1 MACSTFRNVI
11 ALVSLFI
18 AFDQMI
24 YNSLS
29 PQPPTTN
36 QTSRGQHFFF
46 PVKEQQHRMTN
57 DVLGHIQQRFLREYI
72 SPHATGWVPSEFPNP
87 LHSPAQCHI
96 DSVGVGG
103 GGGVVKEE
111 DPQGESSYSQQQQQ
125 QEEEEEED
133 DDTSKIPPRLLFC
146 DPDGIFSDEGVMQ
159 ISYALRNFTS
169 RYDDSTRKKGPCRT
183 ANKRKSTRFLLQ
195 DIKKYYIHEQDGEW
209 MENQHSIPMNRI
221 DENRVLRPGAALHS
235 VEKRG
240 TVSMF
245 GTSFQFD
252 SDQLVIQPEIA
263 VAIVSKM
270 DLPDILHEFSFYTFE
285 DEEDMIND
293 AAQYF
298 ASYLHN
304 AWFGRDRL
312 NEDDQQGSG
321 GSSSSTSSFA
331 GHVAQDEKCKDRDYY
346 MRSEA
351 NGILIF
357 ISVADRVCF
366 ISSGSAIASVLPWW
380 RLERVV
386 SGMKDDMRSGDYFQ
400 AISSAINNIAQLLD
414 EGPPTVSEKTVDFLR
429 RFGVV
434 LLFSSITF
442 FLAICGEYRDRKKR
456 YEEAEFLSEMD
467 GVERDK
473 ARILQREFKTD
484 SCPICLESFHNVK
497 DGTSKGL
504 ERGMTRVDSYGIPI
518 KGNDGKDL
526 KILRCGHIFDYT
538 CWRCWITSSSCG
550 DPGICPVCR
559 ANITRKRR
567 ERDGDRYDHEV
578 LSNSNDEIQTD
589 SYGTFQ
595 NETRRRPPLLDESIS
610 SVQSSDEQANSY
622 ILIL

>member
-1 MACSTFRNVI
+1 
-11 ALVSLFI
+11 
-18 AFDQMI
+18 
-24 YNSLS
+24 
-29 PQPPTTN
+29 
-36 QTSRGQHFFF
+36 
-46 PVKEQQHRMTN
+46 
-57 DVLGHIQQRFLREYI
+57 
-72 SPHATGWVPSEFPNP
+72 
-87 LHSPAQCHI
+87 
-96 DSVGVGG
+96 
-103 GGGVVKEE
+103 
-111 DPQGESSYSQQQQQ
+111 
-125 QEEEEEED
+125 
-133 DDTSKIPPRLLFC
+133 
-146 DPDGIFSDEGVMQ
+146 
-159 ISYALRNFTS
+159 
-169 RYDDSTRKKGPCRT
+169 
-183 ANKRKSTRFLLQ
+183 
-195 DIKKYYIHEQDGEW
+195 
-209 MENQHSIPMNRI
+209 
-221 DENRVLRPGAALHS
+221 
-235 VEKRG
+235 
-240 TVSMF
+240 
-245 GTSFQFD
+245 
-252 SDQLVIQPEIA
+252 
-263 VAIVSKM
+263 
-270 DLPDILHEFSFYTFE
+270 
-285 DEEDMIND
+285 
-293 AAQYF
+293 
-298 ASYLHN
+298 
-304 AWFGRDRL
+304 
-312 NEDDQQGSG
+312 
-321 GSSSSTSSFA
+321 
-331 GHVAQDEKCKDRDYY
+331 
-346 MRSEA
+346 
-351 NGILIF
+351 
-357 ISVADRVCF
+357 
-366 ISSGSAIASVLPWW
+366 
-380 RLERVV
+380 
-386 SGMKDDMRSGDYFQ
+386 MKDDMRSGDYFQ